1 MKVFAYY
8 DMHIYVYIINMAL
21 INENYKRKEEKG
33 MEKSLDVIAIG
44 ELLIDMAPGEESAQG
59 NMTFEACPGGAP
71 CNVLALLQK
80 AGHKTGFIGKVGD
93 DFLGHMLGET
103 IESLSIDST
112 GLIYDDQAKT
122 TLAFV
127 HRKKNGDRDFS
138 FYRKPG
144 ADMLLREDEI
154 DAAYVTSAKVLHF
167 GTLSMTSEGV
177 RKATQKAIAIAK
189 ENGMLISFD
198 PNLREPL
205 WDSLDDAREQI
216 LWGMSQCDILKIS
229 DNEVEFMTGES
240 DVELGFA
247 KLRTMTSAKVIF
259 MTLGKDGSLA
269 CSGGNV
275 VRAEGRP
282 MEQVVDTTGAGDTFM
297 ACCLHYILNNPNET
311 MAYTDEQLQYLLRHA
326 NDTAAE
332 ITQVK
337 GALKVMPEVN
347 W

>member
-1 MKVFAYY
+1 MKKKF
-8 DMHIYVYIINMAL
+8 DI
-21 INENYKRKEEKG
+21 
-33 MEKSLDVIAIG
+33 IAIG
-44 ELLIDMAPGEESAQG
+44 ELLIDMAPGENSAQG

-71 CNVLALLQK
+71 CNVLAFLQK
-80 AGHKTGFIGKVGD
+80 AGHRTGFIGKVGD
-93 DFLGHMLGET
+93 DFLGHMLGDT
-103 IESLSIDST
+103 IGSLSIDASH
-112 GLIYDDQAKT
+112 LIYDSEAKT

-127 HRKKNGDRDFS
+127 HRKANGDRDFS

-154 DAAYVTSAKVLHF
+154 DADYIASAEILHF

-177 RKATQKAIAIAK
+177 RKATQKAVAIAQ

-205 WDSLDDAREQI
+205 WDSLEDAKAQI
-216 LWGMSQCDILKIS
+216 RWGMEHCDILKIS
-229 DNEVEFMTGES
+229 DNEVEFMTGEHDIDS
-240 DVELGFA
+240 GFA

-275 VRAEGRP
+275 VRADGRP
-282 MEQVVDTTGAGDTFM
+282 MEHVVDTTGAGDTFM
-297 ACCLHYILNNPNET
+297 ACSLHYILTHPVADL
-311 MAYTDEQLQYLLRHA
+311 AYSDAQLLDLLRHA

-337 GALKVMPEVN
+337 GALKVMPSID

>member
-1 MKVFAYY
+1 
-8 DMHIYVYIINMAL
+8 
-21 INENYKRKEEKG
+21 
-33 MEKSLDVIAIG
+33 MEKKLDVVAIG
-44 ELLIDMAPGEESAQG
+44 ELLIDMAPGEMSAQG

-80 AGHKTGFIGKVGD
+80 AGHRTGFVGKVGD

-103 IESLSIDST
+103 IEALSIDAT
-112 GLIYDDQAKT
+112 GLVYDADAKT

-127 HRKKNGDRDFS
+127 HRKENGDRDFS

-144 ADMLLREDEI
+144 ADMLLREDEVDENYI
-154 DAAYVTSAKVLHF
+154 ASAKILHF

-177 RKATQKAIAIAK
+177 RKATKKAVAIAK
-189 ENGMLISFD
+189 EHQMLVSFD

-205 WDSLDDAREQI
+205 WDSLEEAKEQI

-229 DNEVEFMTGES
+229 DNEVAFMTGDQDIES
-240 DVELGFA
+240 GFQKLQKMTTA
-247 KLRTMTSAKVIF
+247 KLIF

-269 CSGGNV
+269 CAGGNV
-275 VRAEGRP
+275 VRVLGRA

-297 ACCLHYILNNPNET
+297 GCCLHYVLKNQKDT
-311 MAYTDEQLQYLLRHA
+311 LAYSDAELEELLQNA
-326 NDTAAE
+326 NYTAAE

-337 GALKVMPEVN
+337 GALKVMPTIN